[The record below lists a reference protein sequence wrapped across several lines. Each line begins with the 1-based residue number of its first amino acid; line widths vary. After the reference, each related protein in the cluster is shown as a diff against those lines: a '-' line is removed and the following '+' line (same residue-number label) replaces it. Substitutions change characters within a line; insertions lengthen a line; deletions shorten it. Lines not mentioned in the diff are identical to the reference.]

1 MIKSSAAVDLRSL
14 AGSARSL
21 LGSTCALAEVHI
33 RDLKSQ
39 LDELWDAAEDLVPR
53 HVPADLIAHVE
64 KTLEELRGW
73 RAIGLREGFST

>member
-1 MIKSSAAVDLRSL
+1 MNKSSAAVGLRSL

-21 LGSTCALAEVHI
+21 LGSTYALAEVHI
-33 RDLKSQ
+33 GDLKSQ
-39 LDELWDAAEDLVPR
+39 LNELWDAAEELVPR

-73 RAIGLREGFST
+73 NAIGLRSGFST